1 MITNGKP
8 EKDKRV
14 AANSPKG
21 AKSTAEKA
29 KAARASASGTKQIN
43 VRTYKNIGEELTS
56 DTPRTNRN
64 AKVLAKAGKVIKLN
78 AKQGV
83 TGPYDIKATVKK
95 VNLDAYDL
103 LAKQAKA
110 AGLKGKEA
118 ETAISRAIKRVSTR
132 MTNDRQRTAS
142 RGEAIVRR
150 EAKKR
155 SGTNLG

>member
-1 MITNGKP
+1 MITDGKP

-21 AKSTAEKA
+21 AKTTAEKA

-43 VRTYKNIGEELTS
+43 LRKQRSVAEETAS
-56 DTPRTNRN
+56 TKMPVGRN
-64 AKVLAKAGKVIKLN
+64 ARVLNKAGKVIKVT
-78 AKQGV
+78 AKQGMSAL
-83 TGPYDIKATVKK
+83 YEEKATVKK
-95 VNLDAYDL
+95 VDLDAYDL

-118 ETAISRAIKRVSTR
+118 ETAISRAIKKVSTR